1 MMNSDE
7 RKSNER
13 QCSNVKLDI
22 EDISVELCKY
32 MCSNTADDSAYPLFN
47 DASHPVIPFHD
58 HEVYGICCKPIPK
71 SSVNSLASGK
81 EK

>member
-1 MMNSDE
+1 MF
-7 RKSNER
+7 SN
-13 QCSNVKLDI
+13 I
-22 EDISVELCKY
+22 
-32 MCSNTADDSAYPLFN
+32 ADDRLLIHCSLTPSTLR
-47 DASHPVIPFHD
+47 SPHD